1 MRYKD
6 AQGIVYYVAPD
17 GKSAKGRLRYS
28 VYYADQG
35 QTPEVLIGAYPT
47 KKDALKRLEEW
58 AGLYSWQRIE

>member
-35 QTPEVLIGAYPT
+35 QAPEVLIGAYPT
-47 KKDALKRLEEW
+47 KKDALDRLEAW
-58 AGLYSWQRIE
+58 ARLYDWQRIE